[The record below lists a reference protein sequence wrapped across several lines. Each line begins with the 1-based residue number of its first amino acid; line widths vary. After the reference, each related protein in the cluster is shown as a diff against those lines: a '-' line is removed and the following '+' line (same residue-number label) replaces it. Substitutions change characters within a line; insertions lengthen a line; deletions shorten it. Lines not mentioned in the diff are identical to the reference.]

1 MELIK
6 KGVVP
11 EQMEDKWFIYYSNS
25 HLHFHRSWTGFT
37 VYIVRFNEDG
47 DEATAVD
54 FQANRDPEQYKESDD
69 ARDVQM
75 LTYLINTL
83 LLYQLAEFPGM
94 GGPLG
99 AWSMAGRASLGQ
111 HPNPTQ

>member
-1 MELIK
+1 M
-6 KGVVP
+6 V
-11 EQMEDKWFIYYSNS
+11 
-25 HLHFHRSWTGFT
+25 HLLLQQSPTLSSGFA
-37 VYIVRFNEDG
+37 VYIVRFNEEGDG
-47 DEATAVD
+47 ATAVD
-54 FQANRDPEQYKESDD
+54 FQANRDPEQYKETDD

-83 LLYQLAEFPGM
+83 LLYQPAEFPGL

-111 HPNPTQ
+111 QPNPKQ